1 MKKIMLELPNCLRI
15 WPLEQTEEW
24 FWIENEGS
32 YPLCKHLLAGN
43 MKRSDRDHGADPE
56 TPTRAGSFLC
66 SDMVSNV
73 DHEALDD
80 PSPTANLQRSPEC
93 PSPFHGAQPLYLEIS
108 AFFFYI

>member
-15 WPLEQTEEW
+15 RPLEQTEEW

-43 MKRSDRDHGADPE
+43 MKKSDRDHGADPE

-66 SDMVSNV
+66 SDVVSNV
-73 DHEALDD
+73 NRKALDD
-80 PSPTANLQRSPEC
+80 PWVFHPPLTFREAQNAPLPFMGLNL
-93 PSPFHGAQPLYLEIS
+93 YT
-108 AFFFYI
+108 